1 MKFIKKKKRFMKIT
15 WKNMTFIKT
24 IMKFIKKR
32 NWNSWKNHEIYN
44 KKNSNFMEKKTL
56 NSCKNREFH

>member
-32 NWNSWKNHEIYN
+32 NWNSWKIHEIYN
-44 KKNSNFMEKKTL
+44 KKTQISWKK
-56 NSCKNREFH
+56 KR